1 MFESGFYQ
9 ENGGTKMEGFYVL
22 KDTKSGKY
30 YSDDKEFIE
39 PNKQFA
45 KKLRRGQAQ
54 ALQWE
59 HNRWSKKPNIV
70 IEPAE

>member
-1 MFESGFYQ
+1 
-9 ENGGTKMEGFYVL
+9 MEEFYVL
-22 KDTKSGKY
+22 KDTNSGKY

-39 PNKQFA
+39 PNKRFA

-59 HNRWSKKPNIV
+59 RNRWSEKPNIV
-70 IEPAE
+70 IESAE

>member
-1 MFESGFYQ
+1 
-9 ENGGTKMEGFYVL
+9 MEGLYVL
-22 KDTKSGKY
+22 KDTNSGKY

-39 PNKQFA
+39 PNKRFA

-59 HNRWSKKPNIV
+59 RNRWSKKPNIV
-70 IEPAE
+70 IESAE